1 MHHRIPYLSNSRLPL
16 DAALEAALAKP
27 IPKTHTHRSKQ
38 PQTKEA
44 RSPLVMIHH
53 GPAFADFA
61 HTPQVQPGAVD
72 EGETGDEGKGP
83 GSREGETI
91 AKVKE
96 RSGDGTEEN
105 REFEPGEEGTLG
117 CELDFGFDAD
127 GDMDSW

>member
-1 MHHRIPYLSNSRLPL
+1 
-16 DAALEAALAKP
+16 
-27 IPKTHTHRSKQ
+27 
-38 PQTKEA
+38 
-44 RSPLVMIHH
+44 MIHH